1 MPDVQAALYGRF
13 SLLPTGRFH
22 DIAWGRSN
30 DEYSKGIIA
39 GALENGSL
47 DLWNGGKLMSGE
59 RFGSEVTL
67 ETMLDS

>member
-1 MPDVQAALYGRF
+1 MPDVRPAVYGKI
-13 SLLPTGRFH
+13 LLLSTGRFH

-47 DLWNGGKLMSGE
+47 DLWDGEKVLTGDRSG
-59 RFGSEVTL
+59 SDVTL
-67 ETMLDS
+67 D